1 MSTATLPEIEIRSD
15 RDGNRGGRG
24 LGGDGRNDRPG
35 SPGRS
40 RVPPNSYRLGTLFAL
55 GSIIMLFIAFTS
67 AYIYRQG
74 ISFDWKPLDAPP
86 ILWFNTAVLL
96 VSSATF
102 ELSRRALRREA
113 YGAFQR
119 GLSLTTGLGI
129 VFLLGQYEAW
139 RELAAQGIYLGTN
152 PHSSFFYLLTGAHA
166 VHLMGGVIA
175 LGVVLIGAWRHR
187 HTATERIAVDCAAI
201 YWHFMDGLWVYLFLL
216 LFLWR

>member
-1 MSTATLPEIEIRSD
+1 M
-15 RDGNRGGRG
+15 
-24 LGGDGRNDRPG
+24 
-35 SPGRS
+35 
-40 RVPPNSYRLGTLFAL
+40 
-55 GSIIMLFIAFTS
+55 MFIAFTS

-74 ISFDWKPLDAPP
+74 LSFDWQPMEAPP

-96 VSSATF
+96 ASSATF
-102 ELSRRALRREA
+102 ELSRRALKREA
-113 YGAFQR
+113 FAAFQR

-139 RELAAQGIYLGTN
+139 RQLAAQGIYLDTN

-166 VHLMGGVIA
+166 LHLLGGVVA
-175 LGVVLIGAWRHR
+175 LGVVTAGALRQR
-187 HTATERIAVDCAAI
+187 HTATERIAVDCTAI